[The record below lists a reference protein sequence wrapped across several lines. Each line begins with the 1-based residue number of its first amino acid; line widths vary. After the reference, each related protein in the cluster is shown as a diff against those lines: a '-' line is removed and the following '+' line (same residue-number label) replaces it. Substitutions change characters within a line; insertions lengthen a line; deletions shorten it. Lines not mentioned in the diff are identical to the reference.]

1 MTFLEYIINRP
12 AYAYVV
18 FFSIIIWILKKIREK
33 NNKK

>member
-1 MTFLEYIINRP
+1 MAFLEYIINRP

-18 FFSIIIWILKKIREK
+18 FFSIIIWVSKKNREK